1 MTRYKDCDEEI
12 GMRSWFRRLLAFGCV
27 FVSGLV
33 VGVVVGVVVVVI
45 WL

>member
-1 MTRYKDCDEEI
+1 
-12 GMRSWFRRLLAFGCV
+12 MRSWFKRLLVVGCV